1 MARIDLSTYAA
12 GAGDGYIAEEHSS
25 TVVQAINQF
34 SAIEALAR
42 VENMTTST
50 KLVPRYYGDAPAVVG
65 EGATIPETQN
75 YMDSIVL
82 EARKWASILHISEED
97 LNDSFLDVLTRF
109 KTSWATNWARRF
121 DNACLGVNAAVNG
134 TTVPYESVYRK
145 VTQANGN
152 HEVTAGAV
160 TFADLNL
167 MLSQV
172 ETGPFFDPAKM
183 VFIAHPSFAQDLRG
197 LVDDNNRPILQD
209 PLGGTT
215 PTLFGY
221 PVKYSFGAQV
231 TPTATAGAVIDG
243 GTDGNKLLILANTDL
258 LINGKRS
265 SIESQVSRDA
275 KFDTD
280 GVLLKIRARRAFI
293 CADGD
298 GIAILEKTAAA

>member
-1 MARIDLSTYAA
+1 MARIDLSVFN
-12 GAGDGYIAEEHSS
+12 AGDGNGYIAEEHSS
-25 TVVQAINQF
+25 QVVQAVNQF

-50 KLVPRYYGDAPAVVG
+50 KLVPRYYGDAPGVVA
-65 EGATIPETQN
+65 EGNEIPETQN
-75 YMDSIVL
+75 YIDSIVL

-97 LNDSFLDVLTRF
+97 LNDSFVDVLNRF

-121 DNACLGVNAAVNG
+121 DNACLGVDAAENG
-134 TTVPYESVYRK
+134 TTVPYTSVYRK
-145 VTQANGN
+145 VTQAGGN
-152 HEVTAGAV
+152 YQETDGPL
-160 TFADLNL
+160 TFQHLNT

-172 ETGPFFDPAKM
+172 ESGPMFDPSKM
-183 VFIAHPSFAQDLRG
+183 VFIAHPSFAQNLRG
-197 LVDDNNRPILQD
+197 LVDNNNRPIVQD

-231 TPTATAGAVIDG
+231 TPTATAGASIDG
-243 GTDGNKLLILANTDL
+243 GSDGNKLIVLANTDM

-280 GVLLKIRARRAFI
+280 GVLLKIRARRAFK

-298 GIAILEKTAAA
+298 GIAILEKN